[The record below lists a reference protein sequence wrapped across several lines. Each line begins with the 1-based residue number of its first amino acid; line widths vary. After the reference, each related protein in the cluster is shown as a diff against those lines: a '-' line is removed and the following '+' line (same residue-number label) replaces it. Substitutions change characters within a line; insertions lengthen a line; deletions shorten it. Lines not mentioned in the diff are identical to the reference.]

1 MASLNK
7 VFLIGNLTRD
17 PEIRYT
23 AGGLSI
29 CAVGIATNRRFTTA
43 KGEERDETCF
53 VDIDVWGKQ
62 AESGHAYLKKGA
74 PVFIEG
80 RLKFDQ
86 WDDRET
92 GRKRSRLTV
101 TAERVQF
108 LSQSPRGSDYGNTP
122 NEHSG
127 SEPTGRSNYSKQSSS
142 SNYQEPPPFP
152 SDDVANQ
159 NRDSGAPPNRE
170 NIEQVQDDTI
180 DDIPF

>member
-23 AGGLSI
+23 SGGSPI
-29 CAVGIATNRRFTTA
+29 CAVGIATNRKYTTA

-62 AESGHAYLKKGA
+62 AESCHAYLKKGA
-74 PVFIEG
+74 PVLIEG

-108 LSQSPRGSDYGNTP
+108 LSQPPRGSDYGNAP
-122 NEHSG
+122 HEQSG
-127 SEPTGRSNYSKQSSS
+127 LESANRSND
-142 SNYQEPPPFP
+142 SNQASPSFNQEPPPFP
-152 SDDVANQ
+152 SDENTNQ
-159 NRDSGAPPNRE
+159 NSGSNS
-170 NIEQVQDDTI
+170 NGGNTEQAQDDTI